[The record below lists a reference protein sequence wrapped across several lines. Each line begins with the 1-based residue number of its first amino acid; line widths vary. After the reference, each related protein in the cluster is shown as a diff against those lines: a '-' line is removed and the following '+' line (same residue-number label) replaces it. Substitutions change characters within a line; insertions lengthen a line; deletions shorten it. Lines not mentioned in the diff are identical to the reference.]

1 MDVLSLIG
9 LIMAFVA
16 IIGGN
21 YLEGGHLGALANGP
35 AALIV
40 LGGTVGAALLQSP
53 MSAFKRA
60 MQILA
65 WIFFP
70 PRVDLAGGIDRVVNW
85 SLTARKEGLLGLEGV
100 ADAEPDSYSRKGL
113 QLLVDGAEPEAIRSI
128 LEVDFYTQESR
139 DIEAAK
145 VFESMGGYAPTIG
158 IIGAVMGLIHVMG
171 NLADPSQL
179 GNGIAVAFVAIIGGN
194 YLEGGH
200 LGALA
205 NGPAALIVLGGMVGA
220 ALLQSPM
227 SAFKRAMQILGWIF
241 FPPRVD
247 LAGGIDRVVN
257 WSLTARKEGLLGLE
271 GVADAEPDSYSR
283 KGLQLLV
290 DGAEPEAIRSILEVD
305 FYTQESRDIEAAKVF
320 ESMGGYAPT
329 IGIIGAVMGLIHVM
343 GNLADPSQLGNGIAV
358 AFVAT
363 IYGVASANL
372 ILLPVAAKL
381 KSIALRQSRYR
392 EMLLEGI
399 LSIAEGENPRSIELK
414 LQGFMD

>member
-9 LIMAFVA
+9 IIMAFVA

-60 MQILA
+60 MQTVVWIL
-65 WIFFP
+65 FP
-70 PRVDLAGGIDRVVNW
+70 PRIDMAGGIDRVVNW

-100 ADAEPDSYSRKGL
+100 ADTEPDNYSRKGL
-113 QLLVDGAEPEAIRSI
+113 QLLVDGVEPETIRSV
-128 LEVDFYTQESR
+128 LEVDYMTQESR

-171 NLADPSQL
+171 NLADPGQL
-179 GNGIAVAFVAIIGGN
+179 G
-194 YLEGGH
+194 
-200 LGALA
+200 
-205 NGPAALIVLGGMVGA
+205 
-220 ALLQSPM
+220 S
-227 SAFKRAMQILGWIF
+227 
-241 FPPRVD
+241 
-247 LAGGIDRVVN
+247 
-257 WSLTARKEGLLGLE
+257 
-271 GVADAEPDSYSR
+271 
-283 KGLQLLV
+283 
-290 DGAEPEAIRSILEVD
+290 
-305 FYTQESRDIEAAKVF
+305 
-320 ESMGGYAPT
+320 
-329 IGIIGAVMGLIHVM
+329 
-343 GNLADPSQLGNGIAV
+343 GIAV

-372 ILLPVAAKL
+372 VLLPIASKL
-381 KSIALRQSRYR
+381 KAIAMRQSLYR

-414 LQGFMD
+414 LHGFSG